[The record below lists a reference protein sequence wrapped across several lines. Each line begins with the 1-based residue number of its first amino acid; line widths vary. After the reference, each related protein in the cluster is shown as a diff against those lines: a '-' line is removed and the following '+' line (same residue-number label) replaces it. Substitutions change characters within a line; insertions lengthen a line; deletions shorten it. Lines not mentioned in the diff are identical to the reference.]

1 MSAVLLDTHAW
12 AWSLTGYERLSKTAA
27 SAILQAESVYV
38 SPISFYEIGQ
48 KVRFGKWPQ
57 METYVTQLQSLLQR
71 QGGMV
76 STLSS
81 EICLRAAT
89 LEWTHRDPFDRLLA
103 ATAQDQGIPIVSADV
118 AFDSVAGVTRL
129 W

>member
-1 MSAVLLDTHAW
+1 VSAVLLDTHAW
-12 AWSLTGYERLSKTAA
+12 AWSLTGDERLSKTAA

-71 QGGMV
+71 
-76 STLSS
+76 
-81 EICLRAAT
+81 
-89 LEWTHRDPFDRLLA
+89 
-103 ATAQDQGIPIVSADV
+103 
-118 AFDSVAGVTRL
+118 
-129 W
+129 